1 MFLMITFSICFIFV
15 YLIVQPFVLSEF
27 SKILKLENLKFKSV
41 FRINLL
47 LVAVQLLSLVLSFTL
62 AFFNLRNSLLPI
74 VISILALVLQIG
86 IIKSRFNAGILKSI
100 ALYVSTFIATVCIIV
115 PTRFFVIAPYNMP
128 SGSMEDTLLLG
139 DRILVNKL
147 AYAFQAPKRGDIV
160 ALVPP
165 HERSKNFIKRIVAV
179 AGDTVEVRGRTLIV
193 DGKSVEGNYTKHTG
207 DPDMFPPFRYY
218 SLAPQYQPNFE
229 SWSTFSDF
237 DEASFDETFQDYLLS
252 PRKFMRRFP
261 DGNPFRV
268 PEGYV
273 FAVGDNRDNSLDS
286 RVWGPVATNDIKGQ
300 AFLIYFSM
308 GPDPLG
314 KFQLKL
320 DRIFQPIKTEFD

>member
-1 MFLMITFSICFIFV
+1 MFLLIAFWLCVIFV
-15 YLIVQPFVLSEF
+15 YLIIHPFILSEF

-62 AFFNLRNSLLPI
+62 EFFNLRNSLLPI
-74 VISILALVLQIG
+74 VISILALVIQIG

-179 AGDTVEVRGRTLIV
+179 ADDTVEVRRRTLIV
-193 DGKSVEGNYTKHTG
+193 NGKSVEENYTKHTG
-207 DPDMFPPFRYY
+207 GSDMFPPFRYY
-218 SLAPQYQPNFE
+218 PIGPQYQPNFE
-229 SWSTFSDF
+229 SWSNFSDF
-237 DEASFDETFQDYLLS
+237 DEASFDKAFQDYLLS
-252 PRKFMRRFP
+252 PREFMRRFP

-268 PEGYV
+268 PEGYIFV
-273 FAVGDNRDNSLDS
+273 MGDNRDNSLDS
-286 RVWGPVATNDIKGQ
+286 RVWGPVALEDIKGQ
-300 AFLIYFSM
+300 AHVIYWSQ
-308 GPDPLG
+308 GAGVLG
-314 KFQLKL
+314 ENEVRLS
-320 DRIFQPIKTEFD
+320 RIGTSL

>member
-1 MFLMITFSICFIFV
+1 MEPSATEKQLDLLSTEIWLRLIKRFFGAEMTQMIIVAIAFV
-15 YLIVQPFVLSEF
+15 FGFVRPFVVEAY
-27 SKILKLENLKFKSV
+27 KI
-41 FRINLL
+41 
-47 LVAVQLLSLVLSFTL
+47 
-62 AFFNLRNSLLPI
+62 
-74 VISILALVLQIG
+74 
-86 IIKSRFNAGILKSI
+86 
-100 ALYVSTFIATVCIIV
+100 
-115 PTRFFVIAPYNMP
+115 P
-128 SGSMEDTLLLG
+128 SGSMEDTLLVG
-139 DRILVNKL
+139 DRILVWKCM
-147 AYAFQAPKRGDIV
+147 YGIKVPGIKKQFFAFHQPSRGDV
-160 ALVPP
+160 FVFLPP

-193 DGKSVEGNYTKHTG
+193 NGKSVEENYTKHTG
-207 DPDMFPPFRYY
+207 GSDMFPPFRYY

-237 DEASFDETFQDYLLS
+237 DKASFDETFQDYLLS